1 MSDIT
6 NSTQRY
12 HYLQITVNSA
22 CHRDMHAAKQWC
34 ERRHIVRH
42 YDEQDTNIQ
51 CLCFSD
57 IAYRDMFII
66 STQTAVAGGGVHR
79 RLSVCLVVCLSAR
92 YLKKNDAAI
101 GSPNMTYKYSTM
113 SLRKPLI
120 LGSKGQMSR
129 SRVTKTLSA
138 CGFCSLFSAGFLMWA
153 YLTCFFF

>member
-1 MSDIT
+1 MYIYSHCRDVTTNIFHELLISLIRITNIANYNQNKPTIVAISLFQISDIT

-57 IAYRDMFII
+57 IAYRDIFII

-92 YLKKNDAAI
+92 YLKK
-101 GSPNMTYKYSTM
+101 TM
-113 SLRKPLI
+113 QL
-120 LGSKGQMSR
+120 
-129 SRVTKTLSA
+129 
-138 CGFCSLFSAGFLMWA
+138 
-153 YLTCFFF
+153 